1 MYRVI
6 LTSKSL
12 DDLERIETFIA
23 MKSSAAIAQRYVSS
37 IRRFCE
43 TLRIAPRRG
52 EPRPHLRKGLRSI
65 GFKKR
70 VSISFRVSD
79 SKKTVSIARIW
90 YAGYQGRN
98 E

>member
-12 DDLERIETFIA
+12 DDLERIEGFIA
-23 MKSSAAIAQRYVSS
+23 MKSSAATAQRYVSS

-43 TLRIAPRRG
+43 TLRIAPHRG
-52 EPRPHLRKGLRSI
+52 EPRAHLRKGLRSI

-79 SKKTVSIARIW
+79 SKKTVSVARIW
-90 YAGYQGRN
+90 YAGYQGKS